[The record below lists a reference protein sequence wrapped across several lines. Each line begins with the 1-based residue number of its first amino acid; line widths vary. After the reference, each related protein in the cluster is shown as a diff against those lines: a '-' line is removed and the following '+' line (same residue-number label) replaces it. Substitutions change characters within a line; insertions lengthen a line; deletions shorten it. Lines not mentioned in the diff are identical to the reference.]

1 MNKIDITQIYD
12 GLTIGFQKL
21 EVSIEYMY
29 TEIKNGTSSPQQII
43 IFENICEA
51 ALQIIDTQRELL
63 SKVET
68 YVQEALNQ
76 RLNEKEMQ
84 IRDALVE
91 VVNNSRK

>member
-1 MNKIDITQIYD
+1 MNINEITQIYD
-12 GLTIGFQKL
+12 SLSSGFQKL
-21 EVSIEYMY
+21 EISIDYMY
-29 TEIKNGTSSPQQII
+29 TEIKNGESSSQQII
-43 IFENICEA
+43 VFENICEA

-68 YVQEALNQ
+68 YVQDALNQ